1 MGVKHNGYQVAA
13 SIKKRAQGVSPAT
26 RAVARSV
33 GQIMRDAIREQIPP
47 NTSNNAWDANLAKG
61 KLKSYVVASEPGKT
75 ATGWKVNVYVP
86 RYKLAYFRVHE
97 EGATI
102 RPKSGRWL
110 VFPYPPS
117 PARFTTVPGRKTFV
131 FQDKGTGR
139 WMIATEYVIIRPKR
153 YFAKGS
159 AEGKRIVKAVAQ
171 KEWQTIIRQYG
182 VTT

>member
-1 MGVKHNGYQVAA
+1 MGVKHNGFQVAA
-13 SIKKRAQGVSPAT
+13 SIKKRAAGVSPAT
-26 RAVARSV
+26 RAVARSM

-47 NTSNNAWDANLAKG
+47 NSVNSEWDAYAAKG
-61 KLKSYVVASEPGKT
+61 KLKSYVVASEPEKT

-102 RPKSGRWL
+102 RPKGRWL

-117 PARFTTVPGRKTFV
+117 PARFTTVPGRKTFL
-131 FQDKGTGR
+131 FQDKASGR

-159 AEGKRIVKAVAQ
+159 AEGKAIVKATVH
-171 KEWQTIIRQYG
+171 KEWQTIVRQYG

>member
-1 MGVKHNGYQVAA
+1 MGLKHNGFQVAA
-13 SIKKRAQGVSPAT
+13 SLKKRAKGVSPAT

-47 NTSNNAWDANLAKG
+47 DSLNSEWDAYAAKG
-61 KLKSYVVASEPGKT
+61 KLKSYVVASEPEKT
-75 ATGWKVNVYVP
+75 PTGWKVSVYVP
-86 RYKLAYFRVHE
+86 RYRLAYFRVHE

-102 RPKSGRWL
+102 RPKGRWL

-117 PARFTTVPGRKTFV
+117 PGRFTTVPGRKTFL
-131 FQDKGTGR
+131 FQDRSTGQ

-153 YFAKGS
+153 YFAKGVQS
-159 AEGKRIVKAVAQ
+159 GIPLVRANLP
-171 KEWQTIIRQYG
+171 KEVSVQFRGYG

>member
-1 MGVKHNGYQVAA
+1 MGVKHNGFQVSA
-13 SIKKRAQGVSPAT
+13 SLKRRAKSVSPAT
-26 RAVARSV
+26 RAVARSM

-47 NTSNNAWDANLAKG
+47 DTPNNAWDAYAATG
-61 KLKSYVVASEPGKT
+61 KLKSYVVASEPVKT
-75 ATGWKVNVYVP
+75 ATGWKVSVYVP

-97 EGATI
+97 EGKII
-102 RPKSGRWL
+102 RPKGRWL

-117 PARFTTVPGRKTFV
+117 PARYTRVPGRKTFI
-131 FQDKGTGR
+131 FQDKGTGQ

-159 AEGKRIVKAVAQ
+159 AEGKQIVKATID
-171 KEWQTIIRQYG
+171 KEWQTIVRQYG